1 MKKVLFATLFAAGA
15 SLLMTSCDN
24 KDYDADPNVD
34 LSQTKNP
41 LNSNGEVNVYPG
53 TIEVRLN
60 YADSL
65 IFTPATISTDTD
77 GNRLANATSYNKLTR
92 EHDSRRLFLFIP
104 NDSYKGKNDYNI
116 GADTLGWYFSF
127 TYYDTVNAQYRN
139 YIASTAF
146 GKGIINLKVKGDEG
160 GHLRGT
166 FSGTVYRVF
175 QDGTKSD
182 NDSMVFSNGEFY
194 FLKK

>member
-65 IFTPATISTDTD
+65 IFTPATVVTDTD
-77 GNRLANATSYNKLTR
+77 GNRICTAQSYSKLTR
-92 EHDSRRLFLFIP
+92 EHDSRIIYMVIP
-104 NDSYKGKNDYNI
+104 KDGYKGKNEYNI
-116 GADTLGWYFSF
+116 GADTLGWYFRF
-127 TYYDTVNAQYRN
+127 TYYDTVNAEYRN
-139 YIASTAF
+139 YIANTVI
-146 GKGIINLKVKGDEG
+146 GKGVINCKVKGDEG

-166 FSGTVYRVF
+166 FNGTVYRVM
-175 QDGTKSD
+175 DNGTKSD
-182 NDSMVFSNGEFY
+182 NDSMVFTNGEFY